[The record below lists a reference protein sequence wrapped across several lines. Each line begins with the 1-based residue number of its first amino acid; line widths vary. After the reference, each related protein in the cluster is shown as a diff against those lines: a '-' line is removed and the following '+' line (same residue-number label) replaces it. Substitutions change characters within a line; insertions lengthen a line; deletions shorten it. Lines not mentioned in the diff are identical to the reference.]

1 MPDINVELTNNI
13 QNQVRIN
20 VLYNVLNEL
29 CYAFNFPGYISEVLK
44 KGIVDKQILSSVY
57 AAYKDRSGRVVGLIK
72 CSIDWKKYSVYTA
85 TLDGREIAINENKSL
100 IEQFAEWS
108 TTLASHIKTMQQEL
122 GVSQID
128 VYIRYIEEISNN
140 PSARDEANAFL
151 GFERCTDKLE
161 YDDEK
166 NSIFQHS
173 ITCVSKMLPELTIE
187 IQNI

>member
-72 CSIDWKKYSVYTA
+72 CSIDWKKYSVYTT
-85 TLDGREIAINENKSL
+85 TLDGREIAIDENKSL

-108 TTLASHIKTMQQEL
+108 TTLASHIKTMQREL

-151 GFERCTDKLE
+151 GFERCADKLE

-166 NSIFQHS
+166 NSVFQHS